1 MEDSMLVLSRK
12 RSERIVIGSEIEIT
26 IVKLEGNQVRLGIEA
41 PDDVAIFRAELLEGL
56 EHPEWDD
63 PESVPPSRSPRDVD

>member
-1 MEDSMLVLSRK
+1 MEDAMLVLSRK

-56 EHPEWDD
+56 EHSAWDA
-63 PESVPPSRSPRDVD
+63 PKPFSPSHSTRDDD